1 MNSTIQPAGASEFI
15 GRYMPGPG
23 DDANEKSGF
32 SFNIADVRAMM
43 WRQRRIL
50 AQVIGGSLFL
60 GLAVSLLMTPRY
72 EATAT
77 VRVDNEN
84 VKIEAGQ
91 DVDPVVALG
100 DTNRY
105 LNTQAIVIQSRSM
118 AYAVI
123 DDLKLDQNDDFLL
136 KMRERLATASVPPNL
151 RKAVRREAEAA
162 VLMANLKVTVP
173 MDNRVLELDF
183 TSPDALVA
191 AQVASSYARNFVASN
206 IKTGLNANA
215 YARKVLSDQIDSLR
229 SQLEDSEHK
238 AIDYARTN
246 DLIDA
251 SDASGGSGASD
262 SKDNTAGSGNSQS
275 ITTANLVHLN
285 SQYTDSVTQRI
296 LAEQRWHAAQS
307 TPLLQIVE
315 VQSNAGVQSL
325 MSQRSTLENEYA
337 MLNAKYKPDFPQV
350 VQLRAQLN
358 TIDNQIQT
366 VASNIKKSLEYQYH
380 VAADQEKSLAAER
393 AALSGQT
400 LLEQGRRVQLNLIA
414 RDVDSR
420 RRQLNDL
427 MERYNQ
433 ISAASDIVRN
443 NISPLDSAEVPGRP
457 VSPNLPK
464 NMAIAFALGLVIA
477 VAIAIAREAVD
488 DTLRSPEDVESKL
501 HLPLLGTT
509 PQAPDED
516 LSVGSSDRKSALN
529 EAYYSIRA
537 ALDYAT
543 LTGTPE
549 VLQVTSSQPSEGKST
564 TCIALARDYARIGKR
579 VLLIDADLRRPS
591 LHRHIVTGRSIGL
604 TEVLLGHR
612 SLNECVVHVEKDG
625 FDLLPL
631 GQVPSNPVE
640 ILSSNAL
647 GDFLAAIKPLY
658 DVIILDSAPIMG
670 LADAPLIARQVQSV
684 LLIVEANRAH
694 NGQAKAAVR
703 RLQDVGAK
711 IAGVVLTKFDHRIA
725 GYNYDY
731 HYKYYHYESSEAV

>member
-1 MNSTIQPAGASEFI
+1 MNSSMQPNGASDYI
-15 GRYMPGPG
+15 GRFMPASTG
-23 DDANEKSGF
+23 DDEKSGF
-32 SFNIADVRAMM
+32 SFNIADLRAML

-50 AQVIGGSLFL
+50 IQVIGGALFL
-60 GLAVSLLMTPRY
+60 GLAISLLMAPEY
-72 EATAT
+72 EASAT

-105 LNTQAIVIQSRSM
+105 LNTQAVVVQSRSM

-123 DDLKLDQNDDFLL
+123 DDLKLDQSDDFLL
-136 KMRERLATASVPPNL
+136 KMRVRLPDASVP
-151 RKAVRREAEAA
+151 KAYLQAARRQAAAA
-162 VLMANLKVTVP
+162 VLMNNLKVTVP
-173 MDNRVLELDF
+173 LDNRVVALSF
-183 TSPDALVA
+183 TSPNAVLA
-191 AQVASSYARNFVASN
+191 AQVASSYARNFVTNN

-215 YARKVLSDQIDSLR
+215 YARKVLSDQIETLR
-229 SQLEDSEHK
+229 DQLEVSEHK
-238 AIDYARTN
+238 AIDYARAN
-246 DLIDA
+246 NLIDA
-251 SDASGGSGASD
+251 SDASGGAGASD
-262 SKDNTAGSGNSQS
+262 SKDNAAGSGNSQS
-275 ITTANLVHLN
+275 ITTANLVRLN
-285 SQYTDSVTQRI
+285 QQYTDAVTARI
-296 LAEQRWHAAQS
+296 LAEQRWRSAQS
-307 TPLLQIVE
+307 TPLLQIAE
-315 VQSNAGVQSL
+315 VQNNAAVSTL
-325 MSQRSTLENEYA
+325 VSQRAQIEAQYA
-337 MLNAKYKPDFPQV
+337 QMAAKYKPDFPLV
-350 VQLRAQLN
+350 VQAKAQL
-358 TIDNQIQT
+358 TSLDSQIQT
-366 VASNIKKSLEYQYH
+366 FATDIKKSLEYQYR
-380 VAADQEKSLAAER
+380 VAQVQEKSLADQR
-393 AALSGQT
+393 GVLSGQT
-400 LLEQGRRVQLNLIA
+400 LQEQGRRVQLNLIA

-420 RRQLNDL
+420 RHQLNDL
-427 MERYNQ
+427 MVRYNQ

-443 NISPLDSAEVPGRP
+443 NISQLDSAEVPNRP

-464 NMAIAFALGLVIA
+464 NMGIAFALGLVIA
-477 VAIAIAREAVD
+477 IAIAIAREAVD

-501 HLPLLGTT
+501 HLTLLGTT

-516 LSVGSSDRKSALN
+516 LALGGDDRKSALN

-564 TCIALARDYARIGKR
+564 TCIALASDYARIGKR
-579 VLLIDADLRRPS
+579 VLLVDADLRRPS
-591 LHRHIVTGRSIGL
+591 LHRYFMAGRTVGL
-604 TEVLLGHR
+604 IEVLLGHR
-612 SLNECVVHVEKDG
+612 PLSECVIKVGRDH

-647 GDFLAAIKPLY
+647 ADFIAAIKPSY
-658 DVIILDSAPIMG
+658 DVIIIDSAPIMG

-731 HYKYYHYESSEAV
+731 HYKYYQYESGEAA

>member
-1 MNSTIQPAGASEFI
+1 MNTTIQPAGAPDYI
-15 GRYMPGPG
+15 GRFMPRPTDDG
-23 DDANEKSGF
+23 DEKSGF
-32 SFNIADVRAMM
+32 SFNIADLRAMM
-43 WRQRRIL
+43 WRQRRVL
-50 AQVIGGSLFL
+50 LQVIGASLFI
-60 GLAVSLLMTPRY
+60 GLAVSLLMAPRY
-72 EATAT
+72 EAEST

-105 LNTQAIVIQSRSM
+105 LNTQVVVVESRSM

-136 KMRERLATASVPPNL
+136 KMRERLPDGAIPANY
-151 RKAVRREAEAA
+151 RKAARRQAEAA

-173 MDNRVLELDF
+173 IDNRVVELDF
-183 TSPDALVA
+183 TSPNAAVA
-191 AQVASSYARNFVASN
+191 AQVVNSYARNFVTNN
-206 IKTGLNANA
+206 IKTGLMANA
-215 YARKVLSDQIDSLR
+215 YARKVLSDQIESLR
-229 SQLEDSEHK
+229 DQLEVSEHK

-246 DLIDA
+246 NLIDA

-262 SKDNTAGSGNSQS
+262 TKENAAGSGNSQS

-285 SQYTDSVTQRI
+285 SQYTDAVTTRI
-296 LAEQRWHAAQS
+296 LAEQRWRAAQA

-315 VQSNAGVQSL
+315 VQGNSSVSSL
-325 MSQRSTLENEYA
+325 MNQRSIAASEYA
-337 MLNAKYKPDFPQV
+337 QLSAKYKPDFPQV
-350 VQLRAQLN
+350 VQARAQLN
-358 TIDNQIQT
+358 SLDNQLQA
-366 VASNIKKSLEYQYH
+366 VATNIKKSLEYQYH
-380 VAADQEKSLAAER
+380 VALDQEKSLASQR
-393 AALSGQT
+393 DALSGQT
-400 LLEQGRRVQLNLIA
+400 LQEQGRRVQLNLIA

-427 MERYNQ
+427 MARFNQ

-443 NISPLDSAEVPGRP
+443 NISQLDSAEVPARP

-477 VAIAIAREAVD
+477 VGIAIAREAVD

-509 PQAPDED
+509 PNAPDED
-516 LSVGSSDRKSALN
+516 LGAGGDDRKSAIN

-591 LHRHIVTGRSIGL
+591 LHRHFTADRTTGL
-604 TEVLLGHR
+604 TEVLLGHQT
-612 SLNECVVHVEKDG
+612 LADCIIKVGKDS

-631 GQVPSNPVE
+631 GQVPTNPVE

-647 GDFLAAIKPLY
+647 GDFLAATKPSY

-670 LADAPLIARQVQSV
+670 LADAPLIARQVQTV

-703 RLQDVGAK
+703 RLQDIGAR

-731 HYKYYHYESSEAV
+731 HYKYYQYENSETA

>member
-1 MNSTIQPAGASEFI
+1 MTTTIQPAVASDFI
-15 GRYMPGPG
+15 GRYMPRSTDDG
-23 DDANEKSGF
+23 DEKSGF
-32 SFNIADVRAMM
+32 SFNIADLRAML
-43 WRQRRIL
+43 WRQRRVLI
-50 AQVIGGSLFL
+50 QIIGGSLFL
-60 GLAVSLLMTPRY
+60 GLAVSLFMAPHY

-91 DVDPVVALG
+91 DVDPVVAIS

-105 LNTQAIVIQSRSM
+105 LNTQSLVIQSRSM

-136 KMRERLATASVPPNL
+136 KMREKLPGAEVPANL
-151 RKAVRREAEAA
+151 RKAARRQAEAS
-162 VLMANLKVTVP
+162 VLMGNLKVTVP
-173 MDNRVLELDF
+173 LDNRVLDLSF
-183 TSPDALVA
+183 TSPNAVVA
-191 AQVASSYARNFVASN
+191 AQVASSYARNFVAN
-206 IKTGLNANA
+206 NVRTGLDANA
-215 YARKVLSDQIDSLR
+215 YARKVLSDQIENLR
-229 SQLEDSEHK
+229 GQLEVSEHK

-251 SDASGGSGASD
+251 SDSAGGSGAAD
-262 SKDNTAGSGNSQS
+262 SKEASPGSGNSQS

-285 SQYTDSVTQRI
+285 GQYTDAVTQRI
-296 LAEQRWHAAQS
+296 LAEQRWHAAQA

-315 VQSNAGVQSL
+315 VQTNPGLQPL
-325 MSQRSTLENEYA
+325 FSQRATAESEYA
-337 MLNAKYKPDFPQV
+337 QLSARYKPDFPQV
-350 VQLRAQLN
+350 VQARAQVAGL
-358 TIDNQIQT
+358 DSQIQA
-366 VASNIKKSLEYQYH
+366 VATNIKKSLEYQYR
-380 VAADQEKSLAAER
+380 VALDQEKSLAAER

-400 LLEQGRRVQLNLIA
+400 LQEQGRRVQLNLIA

-420 RRQLNDL
+420 RHQLNDL

-443 NISPLDSAEVPGRP
+443 NISQLDSAEVPSRP
-457 VSPNLPK
+457 ISPNLLK
-464 NMAIAFALGLVIA
+464 NMGIAFAVGLALAI
-477 VAIAIAREAVD
+477 AIAIAREAVD
-488 DTLRSPEDVESKL
+488 DTLRSPEDVENKL

-516 LSVGSSDRKSALN
+516 LGLGGDDRKSALN

-549 VLQVTSSQPSEGKST
+549 ILQVTSSQPSEGKST

-591 LHRHIVTGRSIGL
+591 LHRHFVAGSTTGLI
-604 TEVLLGHR
+604 EVLLGHR
-612 SLNECVVHVEKDG
+612 SLGECVIKVGKDE

-631 GQVPSNPVE
+631 GQVPTNPVE

-647 GDFLAAIKPLY
+647 GDFLNAAKPSY
-658 DVIILDSAPIMG
+658 DVIVLDSAPIMG

-731 HYKYYHYESSEAV
+731 HYKYYHYESSAEA